1 MLYVKDS
8 GAGKQN
14 GSRLAS
20 PSSFLVSRR
29 RLCEYSVLF
38 APGRHAHVVPVFILI
53 VMVDT
58 SSLSSTVLHVA
69 TKLYARVI

>member
-20 PSSFLVSRR
+20 PSSFLVDVSVNIVCCSR
-29 RLCEYSVLF
+29 L
-38 APGRHAHVVPVFILI
+38 GDMAHVVPVFILI
-53 VMVDT
+53 VKVDT
-58 SSLSSTVLHVA
+58 SSLSLAVLLVA
-69 TKLYARVI
+69 TKLYASVI